1 MSCASRRA
9 GGFAGER
16 RRVLRSPHSFPSLA
30 AAEEGRFLDLD
41 RGSMAEGTR
50 DEPGAAKGPL
60 DILLR
65 ADVLSGLMFTGVGI
79 LGLYLAR
86 NLDVGTAMKM
96 GTAYVPRLCCFA
108 LIGLGLVILAGGL
121 MQSGAPR
128 IGAREPISWRSL
140 VLVPAAV
147 FAFGFTIERIG
158 LVLAILL
165 AVGIAGTAAAGQ
177 RPVAVA
183 VSGAFLA
190 LLCTAIFVWGLGL
203 PFSIWLPD
211 N

>member
-1 MSCASRRA
+1 MTDRNKD
-9 GGFAGER
+9 GG
-16 RRVLRSPHSFPSLA
+16 STPS
-30 AAEEGRFLDLD
+30 
-41 RGSMAEGTR
+41 
-50 DEPGAAKGPL
+50 GPL
-60 DILLR
+60 DVLLR

-108 LIGLGLVILAGGL
+108 LIALGLVILGSGL

-128 IGAREPISWRSL
+128 IADSEPISWRSL
-140 VLVPAAV
+140 LLVPAAV
-147 FAFGFTIERIG
+147 FAFGFTVEKIG

-165 AVGIAGTAAAGQ
+165 AVSIAGTAAAGQ
-177 RPVAVA
+177 KPVAVA
-183 VSGAFLA
+183 ISAAFLA
-190 LLCTAIFVWGLGL
+190 LLSTAIFVWGLGL

>member
-1 MSCASRRA
+1 MSDGQHR
-9 GGFAGER
+9 GGNG
-16 RRVLRSPHSFPSLA
+16 
-30 AAEEGRFLDLD
+30 
-41 RGSMAEGTR
+41 
-50 DEPGAAKGPL
+50 GPL
-60 DILLR
+60 DVLLR
-65 ADVLSGLMFTGVGI
+65 ADVLSGLMFTGVGV

-96 GTAYVPRLCCFA
+96 GTAYMPRLCCFA

-121 MQSGAPR
+121 LQP
-128 IGAREPISWRSL
+128 GARRITAGEPISWRSL
-140 VLVPAAV
+140 ILVPAAV
-147 FAFGFTIERIG
+147 FAFGFTVEKIG

-165 AVGIAGTAAAGQ
+165 AVSIAGTAAAGQ
-177 RPVAVA
+177 KPVAVA
-183 VSGAFLA
+183 ISAAFLA

>member
-1 MSCASRRA
+1 MADGKTDGK
-9 GGFAGER
+9 GG
-16 RRVLRSPHSFPSLA
+16 
-30 AAEEGRFLDLD
+30 
-41 RGSMAEGTR
+41 GTG
-50 DEPGAAKGPL
+50 DGGGAAGGPL
-60 DILLR
+60 DVLLR
-65 ADVLSGLMFTGVGI
+65 ADVLSGLLFTGVGV

-86 NLDVGTAMKM
+86 NLDVGTAVNM

-121 MQSGAPR
+121 MQTGAPR
-128 IGAREPISWRSL
+128 IADREPISWRSL
-140 VLVPAAV
+140 ILVPAAV
-147 FAFGFTIERIG
+147 FAFGYSIEKIG

-177 RPVAVA
+177 RPLAVA
-183 VSGAFLA
+183 VSAAFLA
-190 LLCTAIFVWGLGL
+190 VVCTAIFVWGLGL